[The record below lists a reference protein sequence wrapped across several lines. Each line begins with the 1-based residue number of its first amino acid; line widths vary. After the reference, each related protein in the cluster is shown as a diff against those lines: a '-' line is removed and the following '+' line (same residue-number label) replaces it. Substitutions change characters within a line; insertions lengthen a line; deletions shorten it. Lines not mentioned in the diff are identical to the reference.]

1 MEGKVASKQPGE
13 AVKNRH
19 IKPVARSRTLCAA
32 GSLLF
37 LFCLITWARANAQS
51 RKPEPASRGASI
63 QMPPEAARHFDA
75 AKIAEAR
82 EDWRTA
88 ENEYHEALKRA
99 PDWPEAIV
107 NLGIVYNRQGKTD
120 DAIVAFIRAAEIN
133 PQLLGAQ
140 LNLAITYFR
149 AKRFRE
155 AEAPLRRT
163 LAIDP
168 KNNQAGGLLVLSLFA
183 QDRYAEVIEL
193 GEKLIASAAYD
204 AATLELVGRA
214 FLKLRRYDKAVGAL
228 ESRAKLPPTSAEIYM
243 LLGEARDNAGDSEGA
258 IREFNRAI
266 AATGSSPLPDLH
278 FALGYVWWKLR
289 RYDYAEPAFQ
299 RELDRDR
306 NHARSIYYLGNIA
319 LSRGDWKIA
328 LPLLERAAIEMPR
341 DFQAHYDFGKALLQ
355 AGQIA
360 RTVDVLRAA
369 IALNAKSSGA
379 HYQLALAYR
388 QLKREDDA
396 QREFTLARELN
407 KAEREDLEQKV
418 QGEERK
424 KKP

>member
-1 MEGKVASKQPGE
+1 MQ
-13 AVKNRH
+13 
-19 IKPVARSRTLCAA
+19 L
-32 GSLLF
+32 
-37 LFCLITWARANAQS
+37 
-51 RKPEPASRGASI
+51 RKPEPASRVASI
-63 QMPPEAARHFDA
+63 QNQIPPEAARHFEEA
-75 AKIAEAR
+75 RTAEAR
-82 EDWRTA
+82 ADWQAA
-88 ENEYHEALKRA
+88 ESEYRKALKVA
-99 PDWPEAIV
+99 PDWAEAIV

-120 DAIVAFIRAAEIN
+120 EAIVAFTRAAEIN

-155 AEAPLRRT
+155 AEMPLRRA

-168 KNNQAGGLLVLSLFA
+168 TNNQAGGLLVLSLFA
-183 QDRYAEVIEL
+183 LDRYTEVIDL
-193 GEKLIASAAYD
+193 GEKLLRAAPSD
-204 AATLELVGRA
+204 APVLELVGRA
-214 FLKLRRYDKAVGAL
+214 CLKLRRYDEAVRAL
-228 ESRAKLPPTSAEIYM
+228 ESRARLQPASAEIYL

-266 AATGSSPLPDLH
+266 SASDSSTLPELH
-278 FALGYVWWKLR
+278 FALGYVLWKLR
-289 RYDYAEPAFQ
+289 RYDQAEPTFR
-299 RELDRDR
+299 RELERDQ

-319 LSRGDWKIA
+319 FSRGDWKSA
-328 LPLLERAAIEMPR
+328 LPLLERAAGAMPQ
-341 DFQAHYDFGKALLQ
+341 DFPARYDFGKALLQ

-360 RTVDVLRAA
+360 RAVDELLAA
-369 IALNAKSSGA
+369 IGLNSKNSGA

-388 QLKREDDA
+388 HLKREDEA